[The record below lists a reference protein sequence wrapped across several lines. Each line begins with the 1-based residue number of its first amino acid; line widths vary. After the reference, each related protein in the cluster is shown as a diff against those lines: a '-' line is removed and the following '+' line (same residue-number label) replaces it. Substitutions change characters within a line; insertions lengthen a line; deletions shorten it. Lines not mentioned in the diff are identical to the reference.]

1 MTFVTAMMNDVRG
14 MINILRTQQAM
25 SPITRIITAGMLAAG
40 LLAGGQFA
48 IAQSE
53 EQPKLTAEEKEAERK
68 ARLKLAADG
77 LEKLYRVQPEV
88 RQAVEK
94 APGYAVFDVTS
105 LYAIMFVGQKGKG
118 VLFDNA
124 TKKSTYML
132 SNRAGTGPGVGKQRV
147 YQIFVFKS
155 KGAMDQFVLAGGLG
169 GDVGAS
175 FSTGKG
181 GSVRS
186 FNPNI
191 DIYQIPESGMA
202 VQASWGGTVYSVD
215 TDLK

>member
-1 MTFVTAMMNDVRG
+1 
-14 MINILRTQQAM
+14 M
-25 SPITRIITAGMLAAG
+25 SPIARIITAGMLAAG

-53 EQPKLTAEEKEAERK
+53 SEQPALTAEEKEAQRK
-68 ARLKLAADG
+68 ALLKMAADG
-77 LEKLYRVQPEV
+77 LEKLYKVQPEA
-88 RQAVEK
+88 RQVVEK
-94 APGYAVFDVTS
+94 AVGYAVFDITS
-105 LYAIMFVGQKGKG
+105 IYAILFVGQKGKG
-118 VLFDNA
+118 VLFNNA
-124 TKKSTYML
+124 TKKPTYML

-147 YQIFVFKS
+147 YQVFVFKN

-175 FSTGKG
+175 FSTGKD

-186 FNPNI
+186 FNPSI

-215 TDLK
+215 SQLK

>member
-1 MTFVTAMMNDVRG
+1 
-14 MINILRTQQAM
+14 M

-53 EQPKLTAEEKEAERK
+53 SEQPALTAEEKEAQRK
-68 ARLKLAADG
+68 ALLKMAADG
-77 LEKLYRVQPEV
+77 LAKLYRLQPEA

-94 APGYAVFDVTS
+94 APGYAVFDITS
-105 LYAIMFVGQKGKG
+105 LYAILFVGQKGRG
-118 VLFDNA
+118 VLFNNA
-124 TKKSTYML
+124 TKKPTYML

-175 FSTGKG
+175 FSTGKD

-186 FNPNI
+186 FNPSI
-191 DIYQIPESGMA
+191 DIYQVPESGMA
-202 VQASWGGTVYSVD
+202 VQASWGGTIYSVD
-215 TDLK
+215 PQLK